1 MRKFLP
7 SKRDDFLPSLF
18 ESGFETDLFDR
29 FFKESHYPKVDI
41 KEVADHYEM
50 KMDVPGFSKEDVKV
64 EYKDG
69 YLEVEGTHEES
80 KETKEED
87 GHFIRKERS
96 YGSFK
101 RSFFVG
107 EIDESKI
114 SGSFK
119 DGMLQLQV
127 PKATEEEKP
136 SKGTQIQIE

>member
-7 SKRDDFLPSLF
+7 SKRDDFSPSLF
-18 ESGFETDLFDR
+18 DSGFETDFFDR

-41 KEVADHYEM
+41 KEVEDHFEM

-69 YLEVEGTHEES
+69 YLEVEGTHEEN

-101 RSFFVG
+101 RSFYVG

-127 PKATEEEKP
+127 PKPTEEEKP
-136 SKGTQIQIE
+136 KKGTQIQIE